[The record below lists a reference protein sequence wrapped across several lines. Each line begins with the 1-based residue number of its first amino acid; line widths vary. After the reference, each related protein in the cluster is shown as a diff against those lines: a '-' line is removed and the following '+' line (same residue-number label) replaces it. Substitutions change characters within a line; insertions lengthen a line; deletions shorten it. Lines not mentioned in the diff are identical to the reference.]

1 MSKVWSI
8 LQAVFGLLLVW
19 VFLDYSVSVTS
30 LWVSDFL
37 AGLGGFL
44 GPLAI
49 VAYLAALIFIFEFVK
64 GLTAE

>member
-19 VFLDYSVSVTS
+19 VFLDWAVSATS
-30 LWVSDFL
+30 LWVSEFL
-37 AGLGGFL
+37 ADLGGFL

>member
-19 VFLDYSVSVTS
+19 VFLDWAVSATD
-30 LWVSDFL
+30 LWVSETL

-49 VAYLAALIFIFEFVK
+49 VAYLAALIFIFEFIK

>member
-19 VFLDYSVSVTS
+19 VLLAVEVSM
-30 LWVSDFL
+30 LWVADWLTSIDTTGWL
-37 AGLGGFL
+37 A
-44 GPLAI
+44 PMSV

-64 GLTAE
+64 ALTAE

>member
-19 VFLDYSVSVTS
+19 VLLDSVVGI
-30 LWVSDFL
+30 LWV
-37 AGLGGFL
+37 AGFL
-44 GPLAI
+44 TGLVAGGWLDPLAV
-49 VAYLAALIFIFEFVK
+49 VAYLALLIFIFEFVK